1 MIRILMTIYDHSYS
15 FNYQS
20 KVKGKSISYII

>member
-15 FNYQS
+15 NYQS
-20 KVKGKSISYII
+20 KVKGNSISYII